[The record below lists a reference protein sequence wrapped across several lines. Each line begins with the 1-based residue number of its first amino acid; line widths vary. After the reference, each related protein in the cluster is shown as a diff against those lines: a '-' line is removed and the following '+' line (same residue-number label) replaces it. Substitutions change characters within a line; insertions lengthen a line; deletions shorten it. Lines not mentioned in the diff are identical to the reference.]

1 MARVAA
7 AILFSV
13 VALYAIFGGAD
24 FGAGFWDLTAGG
36 AQAGRRPRELIDAS
50 IGPVWEAN
58 HVWLIFC
65 LVVLWTAFPLALASI
80 TRTLYLPLGLAALG
94 IVLRGSGFAFR
105 HVAVRTSEQRAA
117 GAAFAA
123 SSVITPFFMGTV
135 AGALAS
141 GRVPTNGVGANAVTS
156 WVNPTSLLGG
166 ILAVATCAYLA
177 AVFLTADA
185 RSRRAPDLEAYF
197 RRRALAA
204 AVFAGAAAVAG
215 VFLLHADAR
224 RLFHRLLGP
233 GLPLVALSAVAGVAG
248 LALLGRIAPGALRVV
263 AVIAVGSIVLGWG
276 VAQYPYLLGTHLS
289 VSEAA
294 APTST
299 LWSIA
304 LVALAAALICGPSLA
319 FLYRLQQRG
328 ALEVN

>member
-1 MARVAA
+1 MARAA
-7 AILFSV
+7 SAILFAAV
-13 VALYAIFGGAD
+13 TLYAIFGGAD
-24 FGAGFWDLTAGG
+24 FGAGFWDLTAGN
-36 AQAGRRPRELIDAS
+36 ARKGRRPRQLIDAS
-50 IGPVWEAN
+50 MGPVWEAN

-65 LVVLWTAFPLALASI
+65 LVVLWTAFPSAFASI
-80 TRTLYLPLGLAALG
+80 TRTLYVPLGLAALG

-105 HVAVRTSEQRAA
+105 HVAVSASEQRAE

-141 GRVPTNGVGANAVTS
+141 GRVPTNGVGANGIAS

-166 ILAVATCAYLA
+166 ILAVTACAYLA
-177 AVFLTADA
+177 AVFLAADA
-185 RSRRAPDLEAYF
+185 RSRRAPDLESYF

-204 AVFAGAAAVAG
+204 AVSAGAVAVAG
-215 VFLLHADAR
+215 IFVLRADAS

-233 GLPLVALSAVAGVAG
+233 GLPLVALSAGAGLAG
-248 LALLGRIAPGALRVV
+248 LALLGRVAPGWLRVV

-276 VAQYPYLLGTHLS
+276 VAQYPYLLGTHLR

-294 APTST
+294 APAST
-299 LWSIA
+299 LWSIG
-304 LVALAAALICGPSLA
+304 LVALVAALICGPSLA

-328 ALEVN
+328 QLEVN